1 MINNLMKK
9 LCQYKHSRKM
19 RNKTMLEP
27 VIRNDNCWSTTHE
40 MLKCFFEIKKFIDD
54 EDPDLLCNMP
64 SGMKNLV

>member
-1 MINNLMKK
+1 
-9 LCQYKHSRKM
+9 M